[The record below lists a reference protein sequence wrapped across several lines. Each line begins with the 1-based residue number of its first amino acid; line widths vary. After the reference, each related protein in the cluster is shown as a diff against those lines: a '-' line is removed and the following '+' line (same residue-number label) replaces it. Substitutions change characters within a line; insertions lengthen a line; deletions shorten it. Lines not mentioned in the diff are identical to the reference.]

1 MTVRELGSAK
11 YSTTLPGA
19 PDGEWV
25 VLKLNT
31 TFENK
36 AVAVETVTVMRDLD
50 GKWRV
55 AGYFIR

>member
-1 MTVRELGSAK
+1 
-11 YSTTLPGA
+11 
-19 PDGEWV
+19 V

-36 AVAVETVTVMRDLD
+36 AVAIETVTVMKDYD